1 MIQCKQKTKR
11 LMTFRQILLLCSS
24 SCLFGFAYATTPPT
38 KKLEVPAQKLE
49 VPSPTATQPQKK
61 NKGEVKATDQF
72 LADNL
77 PIKDNRR
84 VLELKK
90 AMSEVSEEE
99 LEFPA
104 VDLYG
109 EDSWSAYVNPFAGNK
124 SVQIPDTCSIDCSE
138 FSYPLTSITTTTSRF
153 GYRRRFRRMHYGIDL
168 KVQIGDTIRSAF
180 DGKVRIVDFERKGYG
195 NYIVVRHPNGLETVY
210 GHLSKHLIKEG
221 QIVRAGDPIGLGG
234 NTGRST
240 GPHLHFETRFMG
252 IPINPEEIINFDS
265 GLPLKEQYVFVKRH
279 TQKAITGTTYLAK
292 KKKSSGSKGGSAIA
306 VHKIRQGDTLSGIAA
321 KYGTSVTKLC
331 KLNGLT
337 TKSVLKIGKSL
348 RVS

>member
-1 MIQCKQKTKR
+1 
-11 LMTFRQILLLCSS
+11 MTFRQILLLCSGS
-24 SCLFGFAYATTPPT
+24 FLLSFANATTPPV

-49 VPSPTATQPQKK
+49 VPSPATTQPKK
-61 NKGEVKATDQF
+61 KGKEEIKPSAEL

-90 AMSEVSEEE
+90 MMSEVSEEE

-109 EDSWSAYVNPFAGNK
+109 EDSWSEYVNPFAGNK
-124 SVQIPDTCSIDCSE
+124 SVQIPDTCSINCTE
-138 FSYPLTSITTTTSRF
+138 FSYPLTTITATTSRF

-168 KVQIGDTIRSAF
+168 KVQVGDTIRSAF
-180 DGKVRIVDFERKGYG
+180 DGKVRIVSFERKGYG

-210 GHLSKHLIKEG
+210 GHLSKHLIQEG
-221 QIVRAGDPIGLGG
+221 QIVRAGEPIGLGG

-252 IPINPEEIINFDS
+252 IPINPEEIINFDT
-265 GLPLKEQYVFVKRH
+265 GIPLKEQYVFVKRN
-279 TQKAITGTTYLAK
+279 TQKAITGTSYLAK
-292 KKKSSGSKGGSAIA
+292 KKKSSGSKAQASPSTRYVKGI
-306 VHKIRQGDTLSGIAA
+306 LSPASRPNTA
-321 KYGTSVTKLC
+321 HLW
-331 KLNGLT
+331 LNFA
-337 TKSVLKIGKSL
+337 SSMD
-348 RVS
+348 

>member
-1 MIQCKQKTKR
+1 
-11 LMTFRQILLLCSS
+11 MTFRQILLLCSGS
-24 SCLFGFAYATTPPT
+24 FLLSFANATTPPV

-49 VPSPTATQPQKK
+49 VPSPATTQPKK
-61 NKGEVKATDQF
+61 KGKEEIKPSPEL

-90 AMSEVSEEE
+90 MMSEVSEEE

-109 EDSWSAYVNPFAGNK
+109 EDSWSEYVNPFAGNK
-124 SVQIPDTCSIDCSE
+124 SVQIPDTCSINCTE
-138 FSYPLTSITTTTSRF
+138 FSYPLTTITATTSRF

-168 KVQIGDTIRSAF
+168 KVQVGDTIRSAF
-180 DGKVRIVDFERKGYG
+180 DGKVRIVSFERKGYG

-210 GHLSKHLIKEG
+210 GHLSKHLIQEG
-221 QIVRAGDPIGLGG
+221 QIVRAGEPIGLGG

-252 IPINPEEIINFDS
+252 IPINPEEIINFDT
-265 GLPLKEQYVFVKRH
+265 GIPLKEQYVFVKRN
-279 TQKAITGTTYLAK
+279 TQKAITGTSYLAK
-292 KKKSSGSKGGSAIA
+292 KKKSSGSKGSSIAI
-306 VHKIRQGDTLSGIAA
+306 HKIRQGDTLSGIAA
-321 KYGTSVTKLC
+321 KYGTSVAKLC

-337 TKSVLKIGKSL
+337 SKTTLKVGKSI